1 MELKTYVCPNCGA
14 NTTNAENC
22 EYCGSLLVRFVEKGI
37 DLSQTSY
44 TDNSEVFPRLITELT
59 KNLKLQD
66 ANKEDLVCTSI
77 QWICPQDH
85 EIFDG
90 ITITQDDDGGNKP
103 IKGLYI
109 SFDFDTYADNIHEL
123 ETFNKRTNEE
133 MALFKQLKS
142 FPLFT
147 SDYGSYVDP
156 EGFKRIRRHFDICFG
171 EDVEGAAR
179 LISEILIKVKGLKP
193 TDDYDI
199 HTNVGINNIINA
211 REAWKKA
218 HGFGVGQTPQDSQES
233 TNNSGCA
240 GVFIAGLILAGT
252 AIAALL

>member
-1 MELKTYVCPNCGA
+1 MELKSYVCPNCGA

-44 TDNSEVFPRLITELT
+44 TDNSEVFPGLIAELK

-66 ANKEDLVCTSI
+66 ANPKDFVSTAIAWISPQYNEDYDS
-77 QWICPQDH
+77 
-85 EIFDG
+85 
-90 ITITQDDDGGNKP
+90 ITITPDDDGGENP

-109 SFDFDTYADNIHEL
+109 SFIFDTYADNLPEF
-123 ETFNKRTNEE
+123 ETFNKQADIEI
-133 MALFKQLKS
+133 ALFKQLIS

-147 SDYGSYVDP
+147 SDYGSYVDS
-156 EGFKRIRRHFDICFG
+156 EGYKRIKRSFDICFG

-179 LISEILIKVKGLKP
+179 LISEVLIKVKGLKS
-193 TDDYDI
+193 TDNYDI
-199 HTNVGINNIINA
+199 FTNVGFDACLEAKNA
-211 REAWKKA
+211 WLET
-218 HGFGVGQTPQDSQES
+218 HGVAVNTSDA
-233 TNNSGCA
+233 NNSGCA
-240 GVFIAGLILAGT
+240 GVFLAGIILAGT